1 MGENKSSISHATSY
15 QEIGEYWDTHDLAE
29 VWEQT
34 EPADFEVDL
43 QSEQIYYRIDREL
56 ADQVTALAQ
65 ARGISAETL
74 LNLWVQEKLQQPDVL
89 RKA

>member
-1 MGENKSSISHATSY
+1 MSENKSSISHATSY

-34 EPADFEVDL
+34 KPADFEVDL
-43 QSEQIYYRIDREL
+43 QSEQIYYRIDRKL
-56 ADQVTALAQ
+56 ADQVIALAQ

>member
-56 ADQVTALAQ
+56 ADQVIALAQ

>member
-1 MGENKSSISHATSY
+1 MSENKSSISHATSY

-34 EPADFEVDL
+34 KPADFEVDL

-56 ADQVTALAQ
+56 ASQVIALAQ

-89 RKA
+89 HKA